1 MSATAVPSRR
11 APVFFYVVLDER
23 VLFASLRELQ
33 LLDMRVLD
41 ISMFQLRR
49 SNLQFVGWQF
59 F

>member
-1 MSATAVPSRR
+1 MSATAVPSQR

-49 SNLQFVGWQF
+49 
-59 F
+59 